1 MSGGGKELFSLL
13 SDDVWVTEQQ
23 TPGPDPTAQA
33 PNTWGDV
40 LDTPLS
46 VDAAIAAVQHQRA
59 GAVVTFIGTV
69 RDHDGGRDG
78 VTELSYSA
86 HPDAVTPLRAIV
98 KRIAANP
105 GVCGVAAVHRKGAL
119 QVGDL
124 AVVCA
129 VSAEH
134 RPEAFAGARELIEE
148 LKATV
153 PIWKN
158 QEFDGSDREWVGL

>member
-1 MSGGGKELFSLL
+1 MG
-13 SDDVWVTEQQ
+13 DDGLVNEHASFAADLTADAPRVW
-23 TPGPDPTAQA
+23 A
-33 PNTWGDV
+33 DV
-40 LDTPLS
+40 VATPLS
-46 VDAAIAAVQHQRA
+46 VDAAIAAVQHHRA

-78 VTELSYSA
+78 VTALSYSA
-86 HPDAVTPLRAIV
+86 HPEVVSPLAAIV
-98 KRIAANP
+98 NRVAAQP
-105 GVCGVAAVHRKGAL
+105 GVWGVAAVHRTGAL
-119 QVGDL
+119 AVGDL

-158 QEFDGSDREWVGL
+158 QEFDGTDREWVGL